1 MKSTFDLIIT
11 GGSLASLVAAREL
24 SIKGKKVALINPI
37 NHWGGHFSPL
47 QFDGQIF
54 DPGMVLYE
62 FDSFSEHSDSDLVS
76 YDPWKRN
83 DSGRFCKKIKN
94 FVSQHVSTHVIETP
108 KMFFNNMLF
117 DDFLIANNLKSLL
130 LLSPEDINN
139 IKHELGV
146 IINKGEINQFH
157 ASLKLNSKL
166 FENTSYYEISVA
178 NHGNI
183 FHEKFIEPFC
193 KKILNISSKDII
205 SLYHRVGWLPLFYP
219 ETLLSYINGKQT
231 PDLKTNFS
239 YPDGFCSTELSKLL
253 FKKIKDCKNITI
265 FESSKISDLHIKDS
279 SYEVNLEGDINVTAP
294 FLVWGL
300 DSSYLLQILNKK
312 SSNTFFDKSS
322 IGFMFLILPE
332 SLLAQSFSILNVLD
346 AEFSIYRI
354 SNQTRC
360 SGEVDI
366 NVKLS
371 IEFNLNYFSSLYGE
385 NLSDEEIRNKLL
397 TELTRMR
404 IINNELSNDI
414 FTSVK
419 QLKNALMKPN
429 KDNYDKFLNEY
440 KLVCEV
446 DPNIQLIGPS
456 CGFFASSLNDQI
468 VQGLKI
474 SEISYGH

>member
-1 MKSTFDLIIT
+1 MESTFDFIIT
-11 GGSLASLVAAREL
+11 GGSLASLVATQEL
-24 SIKGKKVALINPI
+24 SKKGKKIALINPTS
-37 NHWGGHFSPL
+37 HWGGHFSPL
-47 QFDGQIF
+47 QFDGHIF

-62 FDSFSEHSDSDLVS
+62 FDSFSKNADSDLIS

-83 DSGRFCKKIKN
+83 DSGRFCKKIKD
-94 FVSQHVSTHVIETP
+94 FVSQHVSSHVIETP
-108 KMFFNNMLF
+108 KMFFNDMVF
-117 DDFLIANNLKSLL
+117 DDFLIANNLRSLL
-130 LLSPEDINN
+130 LLCSEDINN
-139 IKHELGV
+139 IKRELSA
-146 IINKGEINQFH
+146 IINNPEVNQFH

-166 FENTSYYEISVA
+166 FENASYYEISVA

-193 KKILNISSKDII
+193 KKLLNISSKDII

-219 ETLLSYINGKQT
+219 ETLLSYISGENM

-253 FKKIKDCKNITI
+253 STKIKDCKNLTI
-265 FESSKISDLHIKDS
+265 FESSKITDLVTKDS
-279 SYEVNLEGDINVTAP
+279 SYEVTLESGEYITAP
-294 FLVWGL
+294 FLVWGM

-312 SSNTFFDKSS
+312 TTNTLFDKSS
-322 IGFMFLILPE
+322 IGFMFVILPE

-474 SEISYGH
+474 SEIPYGH